1 MAEMISAGDFRNGV
15 TIEFEGNIYQI
26 IEFQHVKPGKGAAFV
41 RTKLKNI
48 KSGGVVEKT
57 FRPTE
62 KCEKAHIERKDM
74 QYLYNDGG
82 LYYFMN
88 VETYDQ
94 VGLTKDQV
102 GDSLKFVKENEMVK
116 ICSHN
121 GNVFAIEPPLFV
133 ELVVT
138 ETEPGFAGN
147 TAQGATKP
155 ATVETGAQVQVP
167 LFVNQGDKLKIDTR
181 TGEYLSRV

>member
-1 MAEMISAGDFRNGV
+1 MATKSAGEFRNGMTLEIDGKV
-15 TIEFEGNIYQI
+15 CQVMEFM
-26 IEFQHVKPGKGAAFV
+26 HVKPGKGAAFV
-41 RTKLKNI
+41 RVKLKDIIN
-48 KSGGVVEKT
+48 GGVVETT

-62 KCEKAHIERKDM
+62 SFQEAFIERKKM
-74 QYLYNDGG
+74 QYLYNDGD
-82 LYYFMN
+82 LYYFMDN
-88 VETYDQ
+88 ETFDQ
-94 VGLTKDQV
+94 IAVGAEDV
-102 GDSLKFVKENEMVK
+102 GDSLKFVKENEIVK

-133 ELVVT
+133 ELEVI

>member
-1 MAEMISAGDFRNGV
+1 MVSAGDFRNGV
-15 TIEFEGNIYQI
+15 TLEMDGNIYQI

-48 KSGGVVEKT
+48 INGGVVEKT

-62 KCEKAHIERKDM
+62 KFPAARIDRVDM
-74 QYLYNDGG
+74 QYLYSDGD
-82 LYYFMN
+82 LYHFMN
-88 VETYDQ
+88 VETFDQ
-94 VGLTKDQV
+94 IALNSDDV

-121 GNVFAIEPPLFV
+121 GNVFAVEAPLFV
-133 ELVVT
+133 EL
-138 ETEPGFAGN
+138 EIIDTEPGFKGD
-147 TAQGATKP
+147 TATGATKP
-155 ATVETGAQVQVP
+155 ATVETGAVVNVP
-167 LFVNQGDKLKIDTR
+167 LFVEQGNKIKIDTR

>member
-1 MAEMISAGDFRNGV
+1 M
-15 TIEFEGNIYQI
+15 Y
-26 IEFQHVKPGKGAAFV
+26 
-41 RTKLKNI
+41 RTK
-48 KSGGVVEKT
+48 KT
-57 FRPTE
+57 NR
-62 KCEKAHIERKDM
+62 
-74 QYLYNDGG
+74 
-82 LYYFMN
+82 
-88 VETYDQ
+88 
-94 VGLTKDQV
+94 TKQTGRAVQTASQKQKRQPHRLQLRLPDC
-102 GDSLKFVKENEMVK
+102 LNN
-116 ICSHN
+116 N

-155 ATVETGAQVQVP
+155 AIVETGAQVMVP

>member
-1 MAEMISAGDFRNGV
+1 
-15 TIEFEGNIYQI
+15 
-26 IEFQHVKPGKGAAFV
+26 
-41 RTKLKNI
+41 
-48 KSGGVVEKT
+48 
-57 FRPTE
+57 
-62 KCEKAHIERKDM
+62 M
-74 QYLYNDGG
+74 QYLYSDDDF
-82 LYYFMN
+82 YHFMD

-94 VGLTKDQV
+94 IDLTKDSV
-102 GDSLKFVKENEMVK
+102 GDALKFVKENEMVK

-133 ELVVT
+133 ELEVT

-155 ATVETGAQVQVP
+155 AIVETGATVMVP
-167 LFVNQGDKLKIDTR
+167 LFVETGDVLKIDTR

>member
-1 MAEMISAGDFRNGV
+1 MATITAGDFRNGV
-15 TIEFEGNIYQI
+15 TFEYDNDVCQV

-41 RTKLKNI
+41 RTKYKRIMN
-48 KSGGVVEKT
+48 GGIREES
-57 FRPTE
+57 FNPTAKFE
-62 KCEKAHIERKDM
+62 TAYIERKEV
-74 QYLYNDGG
+74 QYLYDDGD

-133 ELVVT
+133 ELEVT